1 MNPYAPIAGTRPPL
15 LPAPI
20 SMPIAG
26 TRPPLLPPRPKKKAA
41 PSGTVRPPTSLL
53 ANLPTLL
60 TDAQARDQVMALLAP
75 IYAQQNAA
83 INAAYD
89 QRANAIRQAYAAAAQ
104 YAQGVAPAV
113 QGIYQNAS
121 KDTAAFAKGFTDAL
135 SQGSGQA
142 ADAATAQIA
151 AVGGPQTVTSGLE
164 NGGGAALYAMGGQ
177 IPATQLSRE
186 GAAFGS
192 AASFLPT
199 TAAQYG
205 AQAVGENENQR
216 IQDLLQAQADEP
228 STVLDMIGKLTD
240 QSYNRRQDALNLGLN
255 ERDYQT
261 KLQQTNREYADQ
273 QKAAKAAKVQQQWEA
288 AALKQAYGYKLTPF
302 EKRLL
307 KTYGSTPD
315 AVEAAGKAKTQAA
328 EDQRR
333 AAAAA
338 ADDRRARAA
347 TAAHDRAVTA
357 RQRAHDAAIATQKAK
372 DRAARSGL
380 EADKQRYRKA
390 LEAQKQANRRAL
402 EAQKQAGRL
411 KLAAKKGTTKK
422 KGKKTAV
429 GNPGD
434 SYFGE

>member
-1 MNPYAPIAGTRPPL
+1 MNPYAPIAGTRAPL

-26 TRPPLLPPRPKKKAA
+26 TRAPLLPPRPKKKTA
-41 PSGTVRPPTSLL
+41 PTAVKPPTSLL
-53 ANLPTLL
+53 DNLPTLL

-83 INAAYD
+83 INSAYD
-89 QRANAIRQAYAAAAQ
+89 QRASALKAAYDAAAR
-104 YAQGVAPAV
+104 YAQGVAPAI
-113 QGIYQNAS
+113 QNIYQGAS

-135 SQGSGQA
+135 AQGSGQA
-142 ADAATAQIA
+142 ADAASAQLA
-151 AVGGPQTVTSGLE
+151 SVGSPQTVTSGIE
-164 NGGGAALYAMGGQ
+164 GGGGAALYAMGGQ

-205 AQAVGENENQR
+205 AQAIGDSENDR
-216 IQDLLQAQADEP
+216 IQALLDAQANEP
-228 STVLDMIGKLTD
+228 ATVLDMIGRLTD
-240 QSYNRRQDALNLGLN
+240 QSYNRRQDALKLGLD

-261 KLQQTNREYADQ
+261 KLAADNRAYRDQ
-273 QKAAKAAKVQQQWEA
+273 QSAAKADKVQKQWEA

-315 AVEAAGKAKTQAA
+315 AVEAAGKARTQAA
-328 EDQRR
+328 ADQRR

-338 ADDRRARAA
+338 ADDARSMQLQKARDRAASARQAAKDARAA
-347 TAAHDRAVTA
+347 TAAAKKAAAASGLAADKARYTRALERQKAANRKALQAQKDAAAMA
-357 RQRAHDAAIATQKAK
+357 RQRAKP
-372 DRAARSGL
+372 G
-380 EADKQRYRKA
+380 
-390 LEAQKQANRRAL
+390 
-402 EAQKQAGRL
+402 
-411 KLAAKKGTTKK
+411 KK
-422 KGKKTAV
+422 KGKKAPV